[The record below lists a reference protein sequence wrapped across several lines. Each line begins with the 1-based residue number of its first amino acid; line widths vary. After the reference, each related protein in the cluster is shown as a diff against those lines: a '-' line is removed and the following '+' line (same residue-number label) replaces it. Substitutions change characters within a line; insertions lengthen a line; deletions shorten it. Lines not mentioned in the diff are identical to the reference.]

1 MDTGISCQ
9 IPIFTIGYG
18 NRKFDEFVE
27 LLKKYQI
34 SYLIDIRSF
43 PYSKYNPD
51 FTKNTLSTNLT
62 KHNIHYVYMGDTLGG
77 QPNLPSCYTNGKVDY
92 LKLREK
98 DFYKEGIKRLQMAWS
113 QKLRVALFCSEAKP
127 EECHRSK
134 LVGESLIEN
143 GIDVVHI
150 DEKGEL
156 KIHSKV
162 ISELTHGQLTFFDN
176 QPSIT
181 RSRKKYRQDGAPNDK
196 A

>member
-1 MDTGISCQ
+1 MDTGISCS

-18 NRKFDEFVE
+18 NRKFDDFVE

-51 FTKNTLSTNLT
+51 FTKNALSIHLT
-62 KHNIHYVYMGDTLGG
+62 KHNIHYVYMGDALGG
-77 QPNLPSCYTNGKVDY
+77 RPNLPSCYTDGKVDY
-92 LKLREK
+92 QKLREQE
-98 DFYKEGIKRLQMAWS
+98 FYKAGIKRLQKAWN
-113 QKLRVALFCSEAKP
+113 QKLRVALLCSEAKP

-150 DEKGEL
+150 DEKGDL

-162 ISELTHGQLTFFDN
+162 ISGLTHEQLTL
-176 QPSIT
+176 
-181 RSRKKYRQDGAPNDK
+181 SRKKYQQKDSPDNAEQADRY
-196 A
+196 